1 MASDQAIKASHPPA
15 REHGKDLDM
24 NYRTN
29 PKNGDQLSQLAFGCM
44 RFHGDFGET
53 RRQILYAI
61 EHGVNYFDTAYIY
74 PNSESTLGRA
84 LEGGYRERVK
94 IATKLPPYL
103 VKKYADFDRIF
114 DAQLARLKT
123 DYMDY
128 YLVHMLSDLNS
139 FERIRALG
147 FENWLHDKKAKGQII
162 NIGFSYHGGRSEFP
176 KLVDANDWDFC
187 MIQFNYL
194 DEHNQAGRSGLEY
207 AASKGLPV
215 MIMEPLRG
223 GRLAVKLPQE
233 VRSLFHAANPS
244 RSPSEWAFRWVYN
257 FPGVTT
263 VLSGMNSMAMIEENI
278 RVASDAL
285 PDSFTEGELR
295 LFETVREKL
304 LALQLVPCTGC
315 NYCMPCPAGVD
326 IPTCFSCLN
335 NLSTSG
341 KPRAFVDYLMQTSM
355 KRETGSAS
363 KCVNCGKCEVH
374 CPQKIEIRRE
384 LKGVVEALEPFY
396 YRPARAV
403 IKKVMRL

>member
-1 MASDQAIKASHPPA
+1 M
-15 REHGKDLDM
+15 EDM
-24 NYRTN
+24 NTRTN
-29 PKNGDQLSQLAFGCM
+29 PKNGDRLSQLAFGCM
-44 RFHGDFGET
+44 RFQGDFDET
-53 RRQILYAI
+53 RRQVLHAI
-61 EHGVNYFDTAYIY
+61 EQGVNYFDTAYIY
-74 PNSESTLGRA
+74 PNNESTLGRA

-94 IATKLPPYL
+94 IATKMPPYL

-123 DYMDY
+123 DYIDY
-128 YLVHMLSDLNS
+128 YLLHMLTDVNAL
-139 FERIRALG
+139 ERLRALG
-147 FENWLHDKKAKGQII
+147 FEKWLGEKKASGQIR

-176 KLVDANDWDFC
+176 KLIDAFDWDFC

-194 DEHNQAGRSGLEY
+194 DEHTQAGREGLEY

-223 GRLAVKLPQE
+223 GRLADKLPPE
-233 VRSLFHAANPS
+233 VRSLFRAANPD
-244 RSPSEWAFRWVYN
+244 RSPAEWAFRWVYN

-263 VLSGMNSMAMIEENI
+263 VLSGMNSMAMIEENL

-285 PDSFTEGELR
+285 PNSFTEDELR
-295 LFETVREKL
+295 LFESVREKL

-335 NLSTSG
+335 SRATSG
-341 KPRAFVDYLMQTSM
+341 RFRAFTNYLMQTSM
-355 KRETGSAS
+355 KRESGSAS
-363 KCVNCGKCEVH
+363 KCVGCGKCEAH
-374 CPQKIEIRRE
+374 CPQKIEIRKE

-403 IKKVMRL
+403 IKRMMRL

>member
-1 MASDQAIKASHPPA
+1 
-15 REHGKDLDM
+15 M

-29 PKNGDQLSQLAFGCM
+29 PKNGDRLSQLAFGCM
-44 RFHGDFGET
+44 RFQGDFEET
-53 RRQILYAI
+53 RRQILHAI

-94 IATKLPPYL
+94 IATKMPPYL
-103 VKKYADFDRIF
+103 VKKYADFDKIF
-114 DAQLARLKT
+114 DAQCARLKT
-123 DYMDY
+123 ETIDY
-128 YLVHMLSDLNS
+128 YLLHMLADLNGL
-139 FERIRALG
+139 ERIRALG
-147 FENWLHDKKAKGQII
+147 FENWLSEKKAKGQIK

-176 KLVDANDWDFC
+176 KLIDAFDWDFC

-215 MIMEPLRG
+215 MVMEPLRG
-223 GRLAVKLPQE
+223 GRLADKLSPEVKA
-233 VRSLFHAANPS
+233 LFHAANPG
-244 RSPSEWAFRWVYN
+244 RSPAEWAFRWVYN

-263 VLSGMNSMAMIEENI
+263 VLSGMNTMAMIEENI

-295 LFETVREKL
+295 LFENVREKML
-304 LALQLVPCTGC
+304 KLQLIPCTGC

-326 IPTCFSCLN
+326 IPTCFACYN
-335 NLSTSG
+335 NRASSG
-341 KPRAFVDYLMQTSM
+341 KSRAFMDYLMQTSM
-355 KRETGSAS
+355 KRESGSAS
-363 KCVNCGKCEVH
+363 KCVGCGKCEAH
-374 CPQKIEIRRE
+374 CPQKIEIRKE
-384 LKGVVEALEPFY
+384 LKTVAGVLEPFY